1 MTMRSFKSWNGL
13 NGEDRGACAAIGNF
27 DGVHIGHQ
35 AVIDIARKHAR
46 QNNAPLGIVTF
57 EPHPRQV
64 FAPTAPPFR
73 LMNAEARANRLEK
86 MGIERLYQ
94 LPFNSDLASLTDAEF
109 VQQVLV
115 DGLGLSTL
123 VVGQDFKF
131 GKGRIGTAH
140 TLVELGQKAGIS
152 VIIADL
158 VQGEHGAV
166 SSTAIRQQLADGHP
180 AQAAHMLG
188 HLHRID
194 GEVVDGEK
202 RGRELGYPTANMS
215 IKGLQP
221 PKFGVYAVKVDVLTG
236 KHKGSY
242 GGAAT
247 VGVHP
252 MFGDNQANLE
262 TFIFDFSGDL
272 YGEHLSIAF
281 VEYLRPEAKFDNLDQ
296 LVKQID
302 HDCQQARETLAK
314 N

>member
-1 MTMRSFKSWNGL
+1 MRTFNTWSGL
-13 NGEDRGACAAIGNF
+13 KDDDRGACAAIGNF
-27 DGVHIGHQ
+27 DGVHIGHK
-35 AVIDIARKHAR
+35 AVIDITRKHAAES
-46 QNNAPLGIVTF
+46 NAPLGIVTF
-57 EPHPRQV
+57 EPHPREV

-73 LMNAEARANRLEK
+73 LMNAEARANRLSK
-86 MGIERLYQ
+86 LGIERLYQ
-94 LPFNSDLASLTDAEF
+94 LPFNAELAGLSAEEF

-131 GKGRIGTAH
+131 GKGRGGDAE
-140 TLVELGQKAGIS
+140 TLMSLGKKAGIT

-158 VQGEHGAV
+158 VQAENGAV
-166 SSTAIRQQLADGHP
+166 SSTAIRELLADGHP
-180 AQAAHMLG
+180 AQAAQMLG

-194 GEVVDGEK
+194 GEVFDGEK

-215 IKGLQP
+215 IKGLHP

-236 KHKGSY
+236 QHKGSY
-242 GGAAT
+242 GGAAS
-247 VGVHP
+247 VGVRP
-252 MFGDNQANLE
+252 MFGENQANLE

-281 VEYLRPEAKFDNLDQ
+281 VEYLRPEEKFSSLEA

-302 HDCQQARETLAK
+302 SDCEQAREILAK
-314 N
+314 I

>member
-1 MTMRSFKSWNGL
+1 MRSFQSWNDL
-13 NGEDRGACAAIGNF
+13 NDEDRGACAAIGNF

-35 AVIDIARKHAR
+35 AVIEIARKHAR

-86 MGIERLYQ
+86 MEIERLYQ
-94 LPFNSDLASLTDAEF
+94 LPFNAELAGLTAAEF

-131 GKGRIGTAH
+131 GKGRTGTAQS
-140 TLVELGQKAGIS
+140 LVSLGKKAGIT
-152 VIIADL
+152 VIIAEL

-166 SSTAIRQQLADGHP
+166 SSTAIRQLLADGHP
-180 AQAAHMLG
+180 ARAAQMLG

-194 GEVVDGEK
+194 GEVFDGEK

-215 IKGLQP
+215 IKGLHP

-236 KHKGSY
+236 RHKGSY
-242 GGAAT
+242 GGAAS
-247 VGVHP
+247 VGVRP
-252 MFGDNQANLE
+252 MFGDNQPNLE

-272 YGEHLSIAF
+272 YGEHISIAF
-281 VEYLRPEAKFDNLDQ
+281 VDYLRAEAKFDTLDQ

-302 HDCQQARETLAK
+302 LDCEQAREILAK
-314 N
+314 I